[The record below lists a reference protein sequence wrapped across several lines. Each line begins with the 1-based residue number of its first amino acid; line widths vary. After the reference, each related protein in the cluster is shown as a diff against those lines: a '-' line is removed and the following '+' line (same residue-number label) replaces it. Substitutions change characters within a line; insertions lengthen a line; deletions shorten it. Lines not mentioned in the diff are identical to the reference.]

1 MDEATLVDAPEREP
15 RPEPAPAGRAG
26 LAVGS
31 PVEVRNRFCSAWSGG
46 FEVADATGR
55 GYRVRRQSDGYVL
68 PAEFGP
74 SELRRPAARD
84 FPRFGAS
91 VSIP

>member
-1 MDEATLVDAPEREP
+1 MEDVMLAGTLDEAS
-15 RPEPAPAGRAG
+15 RPA

-31 PVEVRNRFCSAWSGG
+31 PVEVQNRFCSAWSGG
-46 FEVADATGR
+46 FEVADATSR

-74 SELRRPAARD
+74 SELRPPAARA

-91 VSIP
+91 VSTP